1 MKRELKGI
9 GERRRAQRMIE
20 REPTTRECKF
30 GAVAHMGSFVGNV
43 VPVFGSFAV
52 TLLVWWWVRE
62 SVFVDRHA
70 RASINFQL
78 SMTVYYVLALGYVY
92 VSVGFALLLLVSSA
106 IFEAVSIVVATRK
119 AKAGELY
126 QYRMCMEFVRHRG
139 SR

>member
-1 MKRELKGI
+1 MI
-9 GERRRAQRMIE
+9 PMPGEEVVVSTAEE
-20 REPTTRECKF
+20 RNY
-30 GAVAHMGSFVGNV
+30 GAAAHMGSFVGNV

-52 TLLVWWWVRE
+52 TLLVWWWMRE
-62 SVFVDRHA
+62 SAFVDRHA

-92 VSVGFALLLLVSSA
+92 VSVGFGLLLLLSSV

-119 AKAGELY
+119 AKAGKLY

>member
-1 MKRELKGI
+1 MI
-9 GERRRAQRMIE
+9 PMSGEEVVVSTAEE
-20 REPTTRECKF
+20 RNY
-30 GAVAHMGSFVGNV
+30 GAAAHMASFVGNV

-52 TLLVWWWVRE
+52 TLLVWWWMRE
-62 SVFVDRHA
+62 SAFVDRHA

-92 VSVGFALLLLVSSA
+92 VSVGFGLLLFLSSV

-119 AKAGELY
+119 AKAGKLY
-126 QYRMCMEFVRHRG
+126 QYRLCMEFVRHRG